1 MFPLMSD
8 YHRQTPAI
16 VEQLEAIS
24 GRWGFVSPLTNTVG
38 RRVRA
43 LDKWSE
49 RRGRPLFGHPGWLN
63 PRTLSAFF
71 KFRGE
76 SVPFR
81 QTSAF
86 DGLLRVNEFHQ
97 SIGAVSLLSKGTLL
111 GAVRQG
117 AFAGRP
123 FDIDLYVIYQK
134 GIDAYLSALH
144 EAGRSYRIVE
154 ARHKCTTFGPAKLRL
169 RASIRV
175 DVQVLVHNPVD
186 SGTLYADRVLPRSKF
201 AIVWPGLSTALTA
214 QVFGREYFIPSN
226 YIDLL
231 EQWYGPNW
239 KEPTSRQFS
248 VRTPRVSKPITG
260 RGEYA

>member
-1 MFPLMSD
+1 MSPLKAD
-8 YHRQTPAI
+8 YRRQTPAI
-16 VEQLEAIS
+16 VDRLEAIS
-24 GRWGFVSPLTNTVG
+24 GRCGFVSPLTNTVG

-43 LDKWSE
+43 LDKWDE
-49 RRGRPLFGHPGWLN
+49 RRRRPLFGHPGWLN
-63 PRTLSAFF
+63 SRTLAAFF

-76 SVPFR
+76 SVPLR
-81 QTSAF
+81 QASAF

-134 GIDAYLSALH
+134 GIDAYLTALH

-169 RASIRV
+169 RAPIRV
-175 DVQVLVHNPVD
+175 DVQVLVHNPVG
-186 SGTLYADRVLPRSKF
+186 SGTLYADRVLPKSKF
-201 AIVWPGLSTALTA
+201 EIVWPGLASALTA
-214 QVFGREYFIPSN
+214 QVFGREFFIPSN
-226 YIDLL
+226 YSDLL
-231 EQWYGPNW
+231 GQWYGPTW
-239 KEPTSRQFS
+239 KEPTSRQFA
-248 VRTPRVSKPITG
+248 VRTPRVTKSIT
-260 RGEYA
+260 E